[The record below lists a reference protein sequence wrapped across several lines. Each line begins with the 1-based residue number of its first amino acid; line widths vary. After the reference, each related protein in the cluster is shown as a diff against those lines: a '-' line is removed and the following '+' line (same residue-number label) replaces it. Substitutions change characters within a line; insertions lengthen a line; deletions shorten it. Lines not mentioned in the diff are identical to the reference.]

1 RSWFCRTTDDGGQRT
16 ENQRTVICR
25 LSSVIRPPLCERRLG
40 LADDG
45 LEGRRLGD
53 GEVGKHLAVD
63 GDAGLAQ
70 AGDEAAVI
78 EPERAHRGVE
88 ALDPQCAE
96 RALLPLAVAEGI
108 LVRLLHRLLGD
119 ADGVLAPA
127 VIALGGLE
135 YLLVLGMGCD
145 AALDA
150 CHARSPLK
158 YAERCNAIPPQA
170 GGLPSGVRQKV
181 LFDSVAVG
189 LEQHV
194 GAAQLADLLLGAL
207 DHAVAL
213 ARLLIE
219 DLPGPRHLEALLGAR
234 LGLD

>member
-25 LSSVIRPPLCERRLG
+25 LSSVIRPPLSERRLR
-40 LADDG
+40 LADEG

-53 GEVGKHLAVD
+53 GEIGKHLAVD

-70 AGDEAAVI
+70 AGDEAAVVQA
-78 EPERAHRGVE
+78 ERAHRGVE
-88 ALDPQCAE
+88 ALNPQCAE
-96 RALLPLAVAEGI
+96 RAFLPLRVAEGV

-135 YLLVLGMGCD
+135 HLLVLGMGCD

-150 CHARSPLK
+150 CHGRSPLK
-158 YAERCNAIPPQA
+158 FAERCRRNAAAGRQA
-170 GGLPSGVRQKV
+170 FGKKYFLILSPSVLNSTLVPRNWRICFLVR
-181 LFDSVAVG
+181 LIMPW
-189 LEQHV
+189 
-194 GAAQLADLLLGAL
+194 
-207 DHAVAL
+207 
-213 ARLLIE
+213 RLR
-219 DLPGPRHLEALLGAR
+219 DCA
-234 LGLD
+234 